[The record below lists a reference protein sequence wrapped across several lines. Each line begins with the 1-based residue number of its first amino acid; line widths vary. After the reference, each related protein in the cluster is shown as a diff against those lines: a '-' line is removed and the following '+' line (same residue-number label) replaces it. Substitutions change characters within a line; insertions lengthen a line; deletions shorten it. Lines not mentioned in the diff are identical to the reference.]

1 MIKTEDYPLSRVP
14 QDKRVS
20 LFSVAIVY
28 MGALTSLDQFMLGAV
43 LGNSM
48 ELADAFIALFIASI
62 IFCVVTYGLGMAGM
76 REGISGS
83 LLARWCGFGRLGS
96 ALVGIVV
103 AVSLLGWFGIQNAIF
118 AKSLDFAL
126 GHKLGFNWAA
136 ILSGSLLTILVAF
149 GFKALRI
156 AARIAVPTF
165 ILLVIYI
172 TFKILTEHN
181 ISDIN
186 QLTAAGDTLSI
197 SAGITIVMGG
207 AIMASLVTPDLTRY
221 SKNGKHVLGVIFIGI
236 IVGKCAVNG
245 LALLIAKALGT
256 ADVVSIM
263 SQTVGVTGLLVVVF
277 STLKVNDL
285 NLYCSSLGI
294 VNAVEGLTG
303 KKLKYL
309 STTLVIGALG
319 TTLSVLG
326 ILDRFIDFLSLL
338 GVVLPPIIGIM
349 LVDYYVLRSH
359 RKILDKSR
367 DEGKLPDEKQ
377 TPVIG
382 WVAIIASIVG
392 SVVGLVTEWGIP
404 TINSLVTASFIYW
417 ALKVVVSR
425 NQKRLESEETV

>member
-1 MIKTEDYPLSRVP
+1 MIKTDDYPLSRVP
-14 QDKRVS
+14 QEKKVPF
-20 LFSVAIVY
+20 FSVAIVY

-48 ELADAFIALFIASI
+48 TLADAFTALFVASI
-62 IFCVVTYGLGMAGM
+62 IFCVVTYGLGVAGM
-76 REGISGS
+76 REGVSGS

-126 GHKLGFNWAA
+126 GHKLGFSLAA

-156 AARIAVPTF
+156 AARVSVPIF
-165 ILLVIYI
+165 ILLVAYI
-172 TFKILTEHN
+172 SFKTLTGHN
-181 ISDIN
+181 ISDIS
-186 QLTAAGDTLSI
+186 QLTAVGDTLST
-197 SAGITIVMGG
+197 AEGITIVMGG

-221 SKNGKHVLGVIFIGI
+221 SKNSKHVLGVIFIGI
-236 IVGKCAVNG
+236 IVGKCTING
-245 LALLIAKALGT
+245 LAILIAKILGT

-263 SQTVGVTGLLVVVF
+263 FQAVGITGLMVVVF

-285 NLYCSSLGI
+285 NLYCSSLSI

-309 STTLVIGALG
+309 STTLVIGGLG

-326 ILDRFIDFLSLL
+326 ILDKFVDFLTVL

-349 LVDYYVLRSH
+349 LTDYYVLRSH
-359 RKILDKSR
+359 RKILDMSR
-367 DEGKLPDEKQ
+367 LEGKLPDETQ

-382 WVAIIASIVG
+382 WVAIISSIIG
-392 SVVGLVTEWGIP
+392 SIIGVVIEWGIS
-404 TINSLVTASFIYW
+404 TINSLLAASLIYW
-417 ALKVVVSR
+417 LFKLAVSR
-425 NQKRLESEETV
+425 NQKRVESEKAI